1 MFPEVLLHE
10 DSTAVSEQALY
21 LKWRPRGFDE
31 VIGQAHITRTLRN
44 AIVQNRLRHAYLF
57 NGPRGTGKT
66 TMARILAK
74 AVNCLHP
81 EPSQRPCNQCRHCV
95 AINEGRFLDLIE
107 IDAAS
112 NNGVDDVRDLREKV
126 AFAPAEGR
134 YKVYIVDEVHRFSG
148 AAFDALLKT
157 LEEPPPYVIFVLAT
171 TELDRVPPTIRSRS
185 LTFEFRRV
193 ALNDVVERLAK
204 IAEAEGVYIERA
216 ALELVAQQGTG
227 SVRDSI
233 SLLDQ
238 LIAAP
243 SERITLEMAEQMLG
257 TASHRLVSKLAQAII
272 ENNPTDGLDVI
283 ASAIAEGADP
293 AQFGRQIVEHLRQ
306 LLLTCVGGAHLVE
319 TSDER
324 RALLAAQAA
333 QTSREVLLRAI
344 RAFSGALS
352 EVRGGWQPQLPL
364 ELALIESTRPLPV
377 ESAPVAPQAAAKPAR
392 AAPSATPVAE
402 EPTAPDGAPSSAATL
417 TLSKVRA
424 VWASVVAQI
433 DQAFRPLGALL
444 QKAQAMPHR
453 VQGKQV
459 TIAVTEAWAKSHI
472 DNDPAK
478 QNHLS
483 KALGEALGTKVSVK
497 IVLVDATSSSE
508 HDIMLDDPIIKEQ
521 LETGAILIEER
532 EGEE

>member
-1 MFPEVLLHE
+1 MS
-10 DSTAVSEQALY
+10 DQALY

-31 VIGQAHITRTLRN
+31 VIGQTHITRTLRN
-44 AIVQNRLRHAYLF
+44 AVVQDRLRHAYLF

-81 EPSQRPCNQCRHCV
+81 DRQARPCNECRNCV

-157 LEEPPPYVIFVLAT
+157 LEEPPPHVIFVLAT
-171 TELDRVPPTIRSRS
+171 TELDKVPPTIRSRS

-193 ALNDVVERLAK
+193 SLNDVVERLAK
-204 IAEAEGVYIERA
+204 IAAAEGVQIDRA

-257 TASHRLVSKLAQAII
+257 TANSRLVSRLAQAILDSD
-272 ENNPTDGLDVI
+272 PTDGLDVI
-283 ASAIAEGADP
+283 ATAIAEGADP
-293 AQFGRQIVEHLRQ
+293 SQFGRQIVEYLRQ
-306 LLLTCVGGAHLVE
+306 LLLTHVGGAHLVE
-319 TSDER
+319 TSEER
-324 RALLAAQAA
+324 RAVLKQQAA
-333 QTSREVLLRAI
+333 KASRELLLRAI
-344 RAFSGALS
+344 RAFNNALS
-352 EVRGGWQPQLPL
+352 EVRSGWQPQLPL
-364 ELALIESTRPLPV
+364 ELALIESTRPLPA
-377 ESAPVAPQAAAKPAR
+377 ESAPAASAPATVPRPAKPIPQPPSTPDSEDEEP
-392 AAPSATPVAE
+392 AAVPVATPQPSAAI
-402 EPTAPDGAPSSAATL
+402 TL
-417 TLSKVRA
+417 TKVLA
-424 VWASVVAQI
+424 VWKNVVARVRQESL
-433 DQAFRPLGALL
+433 PLGALL
-444 QKAQAMPHR
+444 EKAGAEPYR
-453 VQGKQV
+453 VKERQV
-459 TIAVTEAWAKSHI
+459 TIAVKEAWAKKNM
-472 DNDPAK
+472 DGDPAK
-478 QNHLS
+478 QQILT
-483 KALGEALGTKVSVK
+483 KALSNALGTPVSVK
-497 IVLVDATSSSE
+497 VIVSDGASSTE
-508 HDIMLDDPIIKEQ
+508 HDIMLDDPILEDQIK
-521 LETGAILIEER
+521 TGAIAVEET
-532 EGEE
+532 EGD